1 MPMGLSTAHTMCS
14 VMANLP
20 DRRLIDDR
28 FELLER
34 IGSGGMGR
42 VWRGRDTSLDR
53 DVALK
58 EVRAI
63 GPEMDESDP
72 HRAMMLRERVLR
84 EARAL
89 ARLQHPNVV
98 TIYHIVDNAE
108 LSFPWLVMELV
119 TGGTLQDRL
128 DRGPLGVQE
137 TARLGRG
144 VLAGLRAAHAVGV
157 QHRDVKPANI
167 LLRTDG
173 TPVLTDFGIATLP
186 GSTQLTSTGDVLG
199 SPEYIAPERIRGTE
213 GDSASDLWSL
223 GLTLYVAVE
232 GRHPFERESALSTVM
247 SILDEPL
254 VAPVRSGPLTQAL
267 SAVLVRDP
275 AARPDA
281 AAFDAML
288 ATVDQSGDTPLG
300 EGRPR
305 RAGKLTRIAVAAAVI
320 ALVGIVL
327 WSVLP
332 NRRGAD
338 ADDRASPPVTHL
350 SPSVQDTRHPSRG
363 EPSSGIHTA
372 ASPIETFGHHQPT
385 PPHRAADTGKSPTVK
400 VSSPV
405 PPATSAQTAAPVATG
420 VRIRNHASNRC
431 IAVTGGTS
439 TAGTPLEIRDCDSTA
454 AQTWTLT
461 GDGTLRALGLCMD
474 VAGGSTTNGTGIQ
487 LATCT
492 GGADQQFRLNS
503 AGDLV
508 IPGVAK
514 CVDVKDRQTD
524 NGTPL
529 QLWTCNGQG
538 NQKWSAV

>member
-1 MPMGLSTAHTMCS
+1 
-14 VMANLP
+14 MANLP

-108 LSFPWLVMELV
+108 LPFPWLVMELV

-128 DRGPLGVQE
+128 DRGPLGVHE
-137 TARLGRG
+137 TAQLGRG

-173 TPVLTDFGIATLP
+173 APVLTDFGIATLP

-254 VAPVRSGPLTQAL
+254 AAPVRSGPLTQAL

-288 ATVDQSGDTPLG
+288 ATVEQPGRTPLS
-300 EGRPR
+300 EGQPARG
-305 RAGKLTRIAVAAAVI
+305 GKPTRIVVAAAAI
-320 ALVGIVL
+320 ALIGIAL
-327 WSVLP
+327 WTALP
-332 NRRGAD
+332 TRRGAD
-338 ADDRASPPVTHL
+338 ADDRASPSVTHL
-350 SPSVQDTRHPSRG
+350 PPSVQDTRHLTRD
-363 EPSSGIHTA
+363 EPSSGIHIA
-372 ASPIETFGHHQPT
+372 ASPTDRFGHHQPT
-385 PPHRAADTGKSPTVK
+385 APHRAADAGKSPTVK
-400 VSSPV
+400 ASSPV
-405 PPATSAQTAAPVATG
+405 PPPASAQTSTPAATG

-431 IAVTGGTS
+431 IAVTGGTG
-439 TAGTPLEIRDCDSTA
+439 TAGTPLEIWDCDSTA
-454 AQTWTLT
+454 SQTWTLM
-461 GDGTLRALGLCMD
+461 GDGTLRAMGLCMD
-474 VAGGSTTNGTGIQ
+474 AAGGSTTNGTGIQ

-508 IPGVAK
+508 IPSVAK

-524 NGTPL
+524 NGTGL

-538 NQKWSAV
+538 NQKWSTV